1 MTSSDMAK
9 VLASIFIRKG
19 MYAVEAETVAQ
30 RMIEADRIGRA
41 EFGCVSVLSS
51 VQSIDVGDID
61 PRALAMKKSETPGTI
76 LFDANEGM
84 GHVAASKGTQAAID
98 KARTV
103 GLGAAAISNS
113 QSLGTP
119 LVYACMAARAGMI
132 GCCLTSTPAPKR
144 DPDAPLEGLRF
155 GRQPAAFAFPDGGTL
170 AGYEFSFGEDRP
182 LQHQLPGELSY
193 TVGMLHAMLTSGLT
207 GSKVPS
213 AKTRGPLHERFEH
226 FILVI
231 DPAAFAGEAAMKK
244 TVDALSE
251 HVDAFKGEHATRAAI
266 KEQAFE
272 LSADTLEQLQALAEK
287 LKVEWPA

>member
-9 VLASIFIRKG
+9 VLASIFVRKG
-19 MYAVEAETVAQ
+19 MYAVEAETVAA
-30 RMIEADRIGRA
+30 RMIEADLIGRT
-41 EFGCVSVLSS
+41 EFGCISVLDS
-51 VQSIDVGDID
+51 VRSIDVGDID

-84 GHVAASKGTQAAID
+84 GHVAASRGTEAAIE
-98 KARTV
+98 KAGTV

-132 GCCLTSTPAPKR
+132 GCCLTSTPGPKR
-144 DPDAPLEGLRF
+144 DPDAPTNELNF
-155 GRQPAAFAFPDGGTL
+155 GRQPAAFAFPDGETL

-231 DPAAFAGEAAMKK
+231 DPAAFAGGAAMKK
-244 TVDALSE
+244 TVDTLRE
-251 HVDAFKGEHATRAAI
+251 HVGSLDNENAARAAI
-266 KEQAFE
+266 KERPFE
-272 LSADTLEQLQALAEK
+272 LSSDSIEQLRALAEK
-287 LKVEWPA
+287 LKIEWPS